1 MQSLFDDT
9 KNPVF
14 RLLCQI
20 VGRIQAGAKL
30 TRKEILAEIFSLPE
44 FIYLEAP
51 ETEREEKII
60 DALFKF
66 NRAGVAE
73 IPPGGNFA
81 LPISDAEFSWLSAVL
96 ADEELFFLL
105 PDALRQKLSARL
117 KDFPP
122 LYEKNFRRKLRA
134 KPTTAAGKIFS
145 ERLALIVE
153 ALRLRKKISCA
164 EEILTP
170 CRLEYDLFAD
180 KFFLIV
186 WREATRQ
193 VEKISV
199 ETLSELVLA
208 EENIPPD
215 VEELVK
221 KFYAEHVAEVS
232 LEVKNTRN
240 AVERC
245 FALFSSFD
253 KKSCLQDDGS
263 YFLTIT
269 YCTLD
274 EEEIFDKAFSLGA
287 AATVLAPETF
297 RERIIKKF
305 TAIKNL
311 YE

>member
-30 TRKEILAEIFSLPE
+30 TRKEILTEIFALPE
-44 FIYLEAP
+44 FIYVEAP
-51 ETEREEKII
+51 ETEREEKIV

-66 NRAGVAE
+66 NRAGFAE
-73 IPPGGNFA
+73 IPSGKNFA
-81 LPISDAEFSWLSAVL
+81 LPISDAELSWLSAVL
-96 ADEELFFLL
+96 AEEELFFLL

-117 KDFPP
+117 KNFPP
-122 LYEKNFRRKLRA
+122 LYEKSFWRKLRA
-134 KPTTAAGKIFS
+134 KSTTAAGEIFS
-145 ERLALIVE
+145 KKLAVIVE
-153 ALRLRKKISCA
+153 ALRLQKKIICA

-186 WREATRQ
+186 WRER
-193 VEKISV
+193 VEKIPV
-199 ETLSELVLA
+199 ETLDAVTLTD
-208 EENIPPD
+208 ENIPPD

-221 KFYAEHVAEVS
+221 NFYAEHVAEVS

-274 EEEIFDKAFSLGA
+274 EEEIFDKIFSLGA
-287 AATVLAPETF
+287 AATVLAPKTF
-297 RERIIKKF
+297 RDRIIERF
-305 TAIKNL
+305 IAIKNL
-311 YE
+311 YA

>member
-14 RLLCQI
+14 RLLCQV

-66 NRAGVAE
+66 NLAGFAE
-73 IPPGGNFA
+73 IPTGKIFS
-81 LPISDAEFSWLSAVL
+81 LPISDAELSWLSAVL

-105 PDALRQKLSARL
+105 PAALREKLSARM

-122 LYEKNFRRKLRA
+122 LYEKNFWRKLRA

-145 ERLALIVE
+145 ERLAVIVE

-170 CRLEYDLFAD
+170 CRLEYDLFTD

-186 WREATRQ
+186 WREQ
-193 VEKISV
+193 VEKIPV
-199 ETLSELVLA
+199 EALDAPTLL

-215 VEELVK
+215 VEECLK

-240 AVERC
+240 SVERC

-274 EEEIFDKAFSLGA
+274 EEEIFEKVLSLGA
-287 AATVLAPETF
+287 AATVLAPKTF
-297 RERIIKKF
+297 RERVIKKF